1 MGTTIKA
8 ELSYGYRLQGS
19 DGEWLVREVHP
30 DDSDLWGLNLDW
42 FDNEDGDEDNFD
54 EAAKRRLLATVG
66 FTETDWRVDGYH
78 DRQRAAEDR
87 LGVQLERTGYEAEDL
102 LLVTKQIG
110 AYLGNAE
117 VIDPAI
123 LVAEGERGDAD
134 ARLRSALAVLGLTP
148 VQEQPAWLL
157 TAYRG

>member
-19 DGEWLVREVHP
+19 DGQWLVREVHP
-30 DDSDLWGLNLDW
+30 DDSDEWGLNLDW
-42 FDNEDGDEDNFD
+42 FDEDEGSFD
-54 EAAKRRLLATVG
+54 EAAGRRLLASVD
-66 FTETDWRVDGYH
+66 FTETDYTVDGYF
-78 DRQRAAEDR
+78 DRQRAAEGR
-87 LGVQLERTGYEAEDL
+87 LGVKLERTGYEAEDL

-110 AYLGNAE
+110 AYVGEAE
-117 VIDPAI
+117 TIDPDVLA
-123 LVAEGERGDAD
+123 AEAGGEAD

-148 VQEQPAWLL
+148 LQAQPAWLL

>member
-8 ELSYGYRLQGS
+8 ELSYGYRLQGG
-19 DGEWLVREVHP
+19 DGEWFVREVHP

-42 FDNEDGDEDNFD
+42 LDDEDAFD
-54 EAAKRRLLATVG
+54 DVAEKRLLASVG
-66 FTETDWRVDGYH
+66 FTETDYTADGYFE
-78 DRQRAAEDR
+78 RQDAAKVR
-87 LGVQLERTGYEAEDL
+87 LGVALERTGWEAGDL
-102 LLVTKQIG
+102 LLITKQIG
-110 AYLGNAE
+110 AYCGEAE
-117 VIDPAI
+117 PVDPAV
-123 LVAEGERGDAD
+123 LAAEAGSDAD

>member
-1 MGTTIKA
+1 
-8 ELSYGYRLQGS
+8 
-19 DGEWLVREVHP
+19 VP
-30 DDSDLWGLNLDW
+30 P
-42 FDNEDGDEDNFD
+42 
-54 EAAKRRLLATVG
+54 
-66 FTETDWRVDGYH
+66 
-78 DRQRAAEDR
+78 
-87 LGVQLERTGYEAEDL
+87 RTASGCSWSEDL

>member
-19 DGEWLVREVHP
+19 GGEWLVSEVHP
-30 DDSDLWGLNLDW
+30 EDSDDWGLNLDW
-42 FDNEDGDEDNFD
+42 FDEDEDSFD
-54 EAAKRRLLATVG
+54 ETAGRRLLASVG

-78 DRQRAAEDR
+78 DRQRAAEER
-87 LGVQLERTGYEAEDL
+87 LGVQLERTGYDAEDL

-110 AYLGNAE
+110 VYCGEAE
-117 VIDPAI
+117 AIDPAV
-123 LVAEGERGDAD
+123 LAAEAGGDAD
-134 ARLRSALAVLGLTP
+134 VRLRSALAVLGLTP
-148 VQEQPAWLL
+148 VQKQPAWLL